1 MLERLWH
8 LGPKS
13 LQHACVSAGT
23 QPTTWD
29 RAEDGESGVFVRGQR
44 AARLANVT
52 GILPKQYT
60 LDFEVKIQ
68 RGGFGWQ
75 MDAGVGG
82 TSRSCESTTVV
93 RRCHQMWADK
103 TSCAFLTCQSMSPL
117 ISPSLWSQPAG
128 TGLFCRRTL

>member
-8 LGPKS
+8 LGPTS

-44 AARLANVT
+44 AARLADVT
-52 GILPKQYT
+52 GFLPEQYILE
-60 LDFEVKIQ
+60 FEVKIK

-82 TSRSCESTTVV
+82 TSRACESVQDV
-93 RRCHQMWADK
+93 RSGNVMPAYTKWTPIAR
-103 TSCAFLTCQSMSPL
+103 QS
-117 ISPSLWSQPAG
+117 
-128 TGLFCRRTL
+128 T

>member
-1 MLERLWH
+1 MLKDATLSDLNSTFECNEPMLERLWH

-23 QPTTWD
+23 QPSTWD
-29 RAEDGESGVFVRGQR
+29 RAEDGEAGVLVRGQR

-52 GILPKQYT
+52 GNLPEQYT
-60 LDFEVKIQ
+60 LEFEVKIQ

-82 TSRSCESTTVV
+82 TSRSCEWERLAHESCQA
-93 RRCHQMWADK
+93 RADEMA
-103 TSCAFLTCQSMSPL
+103 CDFLICRQSM
-117 ISPSLWSQPAG
+117 
-128 TGLFCRRTL
+128 